1 MSPTA
6 LVPIAAKTAA
16 LPAAVSAAAPH
27 AADKTAALT
36 TAAVSAAAPHAAA
49 KTAALPAAVSAA
61 APPAAA
67 ETAALV
73 SAAPPSKPPP
83 SPPPSPP
90 DSDGEESAD
99 GEPEGKALAANAV
112 ATFIPMSRA
121 DRQARELECLERK
134 RAAHAE
140 RQRQQPPEML
150 IDFESLRKLERKA
163 ESMGYSAAAYWDER
177 VEEAKEICPE
187 WLAELRREFDG
198 ETRLTA
204 EGSALGSQAPS
215 LRNYRNKAMRTPDS
229 LPARF
234 YRMMMGEEWDGEA
247 HSYSI
252 ATKRHRRWEEPYQQ
266 RERERQQR
274 KKRDYSKKKRPA
286 DDNARRQ
293 ARRKAQREREKAA
306 RARVVSSA
314 RLASAHG
321 QEGNGGGTLTEG
333 GLPLHASAHG
343 QDVGGDGTLTEG
355 GLPLLPSAPQQPS
368 APPRSPPPSPTVREA
383 APVAL

>member
-1 MSPTA
+1 MYTR
-6 LVPIAAKTAA
+6 AAFYATE
-16 LPAAVSAAAPH
+16 PSNAAVYAP
-27 AADKTAALT
+27 
-36 TAAVSAAAPHAAA
+36 VEGG
-49 KTAALPAAVSAA
+49 LPRH
-61 APPAAA
+61 
-67 ETAALV
+67 
-73 SAAPPSKPPP
+73 
-83 SPPPSPP
+83 
-90 DSDGEESAD
+90 ESAHCQEGD
-99 GEPEGKALAANAV
+99 GGGGLTEGGLTIELATSEP
-112 ATFIPMSRA
+112 A
-121 DRQARELECLERK
+121 DRQRQALSDADRREQWRAAHDERE

-187 WLAELRREFDG
+187 WLAELREEFDG

-204 EGSALGSQAPS
+204 EDSAFGSEAPS
-215 LRNYRNKAMRTPDS
+215 LRNYRNKAKRTRDS

-234 YRMMMGEEWDGEA
+234 YRMIEGEEWDGEA
-247 HSYSI
+247 HSYSK
-252 ATKRHRRWEEPYQQ
+252 ARKKYRRWEEPYQQ